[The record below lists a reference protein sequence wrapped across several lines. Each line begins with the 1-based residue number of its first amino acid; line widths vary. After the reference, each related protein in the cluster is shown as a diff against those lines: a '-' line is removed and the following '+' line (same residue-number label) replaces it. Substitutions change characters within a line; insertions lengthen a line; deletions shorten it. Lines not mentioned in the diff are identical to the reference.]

1 MAVSSDQPARRRE
14 APRATV
20 GLSLAL
26 LLALVAVQTARYW
39 RYFPM
44 LIGDQGWF
52 LQVAARLSQGETLYS
67 DVIWAYGPLSAQAL
81 AWLFRVAGPDAGL
94 ATLIN
99 GLLAAASLLFIYAAV
114 RSLLRPLDAL
124 LVVAFA
130 AVTGGHMAGDL
141 IRQHL
146 LVYNQ
151 SVSWGMAASL
161 GALAAALRWHHTQR
175 WPWLALAGAA
185 TGLASLAKLEFGAT
199 AVAVV
204 AVLLLSS
211 RAPVRAWLGW
221 LAAAGLVALLG
232 FAWQAGASG
241 WQALWRGYSGYDMVA
256 QGAFGALNWDRS
268 AGWPAWRP
276 SGWPWPCSGWAGAGP
291 QRWRWLLY
299 AGAVASLG
307 LGIMAVASAVT
318 LRFAPQAALSEIS
331 WRWWVSGVLQWLV
344 AAPWALLTP
353 LLLGAAWLGRRYH
366 APPAWWTL
374 WSFALLANLRLLLL
388 GFSSGV
394 AIAPALAVF
403 AWLATAQHSRNAAA
417 RCNQP
422 GTLAAGCAGDL
433 AGPDRRQPAGASAD
447 ARRARA
453 EIGRGFPPAWA
464 TSPSATRP
472 ARRKSLP
479 FRPASPAR
487 RCPTMRSL
495 PTAGARRGI
504 CSPGAP
510 TGHPSTW
517 RWEACS
523 ARAALRLAPG
533 NPALA
538 ATAGRCD
545 PARGVLA
552 ARLRS
557 RANAQPS
564 LCLARQPARVVG
576 QPAPGLCG
584 GAFIRLGQV
593 GGVMA
598 SVRRVRPD
606 WQARR
611 RHLPGQVAPMAA
623 FCAWRKPC

>member
-1 MAVSSDQPARRRE
+1 MTVSSDSPTQRLHEAR
-14 APRATV
+14 ALA

-81 AWLFRVAGPDAGL
+81 AWLFRAAGPDAGL

-114 RSLLRPLDAL
+114 RSLLPPLDAL
-124 LVVAFA
+124 VVVAFA

-161 GALAAALRWHHTQR
+161 GALAAALRWHQSQR

-185 TGLASLAKLEFGAT
+185 AGLAALAKPEFGAT

-204 AVLLLSS
+204 AVLLLAS

-232 FAWQAGASG
+232 FAWQASASG

-256 QGAFGALNWDRS
+256 QGAFWGSDLGSKRWLASLAAFWLAVALFWL
-268 AGWPAWRP
+268 GWRRAH
-276 SGWPWPCSGWAGAGP
+276 
-291 QRWRWLLY
+291 RWRWLLY
-299 AGAVASLG
+299 AGALASLS
-307 LGIMAVASAVT
+307 LGIMAIASAVA
-318 LRFAPQAALSEIS
+318 LRFAPQAGLGEIS

-353 LLLGAAWLGRRYH
+353 LLLAAAWLGRKYH

-374 WSFALLANLRLLLL
+374 WSFALLANVRLLLL
-388 GFSSGV
+388 GYSSGV

-403 AWLATAQHSRNAAA
+403 AWLATAHRAATQPPGAASQGRWRPAALAILLALTTLNLLAQALTPDVPA
-417 RCNQP
+417 RADRAWLS
-422 GTLAAGCAGDL
+422 TSLGDI
-433 AGPDRRQPAGASAD
+433 AIGDPAGAAQVAAIQASIASQALPDD
-447 ARRARA
+447 ALFAHGWGAAWYLLTGRTNRTPFDVVLGGMIRPGGA
-453 EIGRGFPPAWA
+453 EAVRLESQLLQQPPAVVVLPVEYWPPGSEVEP
-464 TSPSATRP
+464 TPNP
-472 ARRKSLP
+472 A
-479 FRPASPAR
+479 F
-487 RCPTMRSL
+487 
-495 PTAGARRGI
+495 
-504 CSPGAP
+504 
-510 TGHPSTW
+510 
-517 RWEACS
+517 
-523 ARAALRLAPG
+523 ALPG
-533 NPALA
+533 NLQGWWDSLRQDYA
-538 ATAGRCD
+538 AA
-545 PARGVLA
+545 
-552 ARLRS
+552 
-557 RANAQPS
+557 PS
-564 LCLARQPARVVG
+564 
-576 QPAPGLCG
+576 
-584 GAFIRLGQV
+584 
-593 GGVMA
+593 
-598 SVRRVRPD
+598 PD
-606 WQARR
+606 WAKWVVLWRR
-611 RHLPGQVAPMAA
+611 
-623 FCAWRKPC
+623 